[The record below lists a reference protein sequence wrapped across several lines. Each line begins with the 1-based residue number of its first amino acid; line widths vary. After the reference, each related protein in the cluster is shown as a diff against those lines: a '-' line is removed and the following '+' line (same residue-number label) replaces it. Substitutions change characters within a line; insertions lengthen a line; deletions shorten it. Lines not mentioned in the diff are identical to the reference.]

1 MRVGLRTELDLI
13 FNDCSMHGQFTNLG
27 AFRDAIG
34 RVMAIR
40 EAARRFGRDLQ
51 CHRNVVNAQVTNDL
65 TMPQAVQSLSS
76 EQRRA
81 LMQWLTRRGP
91 FWEDIREH
99 GEEDLM
105 EHNDE
110 VVTDTAVGE
119 AAYCLIHGIGRSL
132 VSVQPS
138 SWLTSPLVVKWHDN
152 ERVRSIEVPNYWDK
166 DDVES
171 LLESAPFQLGSW
183 KDLEEVAQIRCPDL
197 TFARDSFDPLIGNP
211 FGKGAA
217 ERLLLRLI
225 ILQTLKNCF
234 NERGERTPEGHALY
248 QKHFTGDKAWFSD
261 SSDTEKAKYESDLTF
276 AHPADASG
284 RLFCSW
290 HAKVK
295 TPQLRVHFS
304 WPIRAHDPLYI
315 VYVGPKIAKK

>member
-1 MRVGLRTELDLI
+1 MRVGLRTELELI
-13 FNDCSMHGQFTNLG
+13 FNDCSIHGQFTNLG

-34 RVMAIR
+34 RVMTIR
-40 EAARRFGRDLQ
+40 ETARRFGRDLQ

-99 GEEDLM
+99 CEDDLL
-105 EHNDE
+105 EYNGE

-132 VSVQPS
+132 VSVKPS
-138 SWLTSPLVVKWHDN
+138 SWLASPLVVNWHDN
-152 ERVRSIEVPNYWDK
+152 ERVSSVEVLNYWDTE
-166 DDVES
+166 DVES
-171 LLESAPFQLGSW
+171 LLESAPVQLGSW
-183 KDLEEVAQIRCPDL
+183 KDLEDVARIRCPDL
-197 TFARDSFDPLIGNP
+197 IFASDSFDPLRGYP

-217 ERLLLRLI
+217 ERLLLRLS

-276 AHPADASG
+276 AHPTEARG
-284 RLFCSW
+284 RLFCTW

-304 WPIRAHDPLYI
+304 WPIRAGEPLYI
-315 VYVGPKIAKK
+315 VYLGPKITKR